1 MEKLSRIEL
10 TQENISQVTNIL
22 STLFENST
30 QEYHTTLERFL
41 SDNTIDRE
49 YYFYEQDDQKVGF
62 VCVHKWHPIP
72 KPAKTYR
79 LYWQI
84 ADFHIFREFRSD
96 GLGTRFLNSLISLAQ
111 TNNVEKIIVFA
122 GGKYGDFMKKHGFKQ
137 ESNILLIHP

>member
-1 MEKLSRIEL
+1 MEKLTRIEL
-10 TQENISQVTNIL
+10 TPDSISQITNIIC
-22 STLFENST
+22 TLFENDS
-30 QEYHTTLERFL
+30 QDYYTTLERFL

-72 KPAKTYR
+72 KPDKTDR
-79 LYWQI
+79 LYWHI

-122 GGKYGDFMKKHGFKQ
+122 GGKYGDFMQKHGFKQ